1 MADGGFF
8 QDSTVTRRMEG
19 ALMVFQRLDG
29 LWMIDRL
36 GEAANDVSL
45 VADPATVDD
54 ADEDADGARAADLA
68 TAIAR
73 EEVGGLTE
81 EERRA
86 FHARQLR
93 KLGLHPGSTGA
104 AALWRIITDF
114 DRFDPWAA

>member
-45 VADPATVDD
+45 VHDD
-54 ADEDADGARAADLA
+54 RETDGDDETASARADDLA

-73 EEVGGLTE
+73 EEVCGLNE
-81 EERRA
+81 DERRA

-93 KLGLHPGSTGA
+93 KLGLHPGSTGS

>member
-45 VADPATVDD
+45 VHDEPEGDD
-54 ADEDADGARAADLA
+54 EAASARADDLA

-73 EEVGGLTE
+73 EEVCGLTE
-81 EERRA
+81 DERRA

-93 KLGLHPGSTGA
+93 KLGLHPGSTGS